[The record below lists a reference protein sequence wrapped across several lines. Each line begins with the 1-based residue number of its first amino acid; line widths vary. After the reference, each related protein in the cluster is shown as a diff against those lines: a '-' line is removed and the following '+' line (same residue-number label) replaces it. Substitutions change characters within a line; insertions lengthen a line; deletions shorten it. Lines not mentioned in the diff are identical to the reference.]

1 MKTNCGSSPESQ
13 TAESS
18 RLENFVRQLSKDE
31 ISLLLY
37 LETCLVD
44 QAGRVG
50 MEQMNKDDIEIAK
63 RWNEEGFIKFGRILM
78 TDIYPGSN
86 RTHFVNF
93 SDEAW
98 TLAHLYRKVRGEKN
112 KYIKVA

>member
-1 MKTNCGSSPESQ
+1 MNEKEKTRIDRTES
-13 TAESS
+13 EVNVEP
-18 RLENFVRQLSKDE
+18 LVRQLSKNE

-50 MEQMNKDDIEIAK
+50 MPQMNQDDIDIAK
-63 RWNEEGFIKFGRILM
+63 QWTVEGFIDFGRIKM
-78 TDIYPGSN
+78 ADIYPGSN
-86 RTHFVNF
+86 RTHYVNF
-93 SDEAW
+93 TDEAW
-98 TLAHLYRKVRGEKN
+98 TLAHHHRRVRGEKN